1 MLPIVWRPAA
11 RRNWHAI
18 IDYVSD
24 HSPQGAK
31 TLRTHLEHVLLQVSA
46 HPRSGREGRVQ
57 GTREALIHTNYILVY
72 RAEAYQIRIINV
84 LHSARQYPP
93 S

>member
-18 IDYVSD
+18 IDYVSA
-24 HSPQGAK
+24 HSPRGTN
-31 TLRTHLEHVLLQVSA
+31 TLKAHLEQTLMQVSA
-46 HPRSGREGRVQ
+46 HPHSGREGRVTD
-57 GTREALIHTNYILVY
+57 TREALIHPNYILVY
-72 RAEAYQIRIINV
+72 RAEKHQIRVINV

>member
-24 HSPQGAK
+24 HSPQGAN
-31 TLRTHLEHVLLQVSA
+31 TLTTHLDQV
-46 HPRSGREGRVQ
+46 
-57 GTREALIHTNYILVY
+57 LIHPNYILVY
-72 RAEAYQIRIINV
+72 RSEAHQIRIINV
-84 LHSARQYPP
+84 LHSARRYPSP
-93 S
+93 